1 MGSRSIMK
9 KIFQFTLIELLVVIA
24 IIAILAAML
33 LPALAKAREKA
44 RDISCRSNLKQ
55 LGLYSSMYAM
65 DYSDYYVQSIYNGQY
80 GQYWNHVL
88 KNLYDIDYKVF
99 KCPSSL
105 KKITAESFDTSYG
118 HNYITFCF
126 NCRAQ
131 SHNQGDPVT
140 IGILDAHVKGGGR
153 PFIFA
158 DAADVKSSSV
168 SWDGTQFLNLGN
180 PTFREYNATSTYA
193 MSGRHADSANGV
205 CVDGSVDNV
214 KRNQLFS
221 SYFHFRPRQSKKGN
235 VATGEVVWTE

>member
-1 MGSRSIMK
+1 MK
-9 KIFQFTLIELLVVIA
+9 IKSWLKFTLIELLVVIA

-55 LGLYSSMYAM
+55 LGLYSNMYTM
-65 DYSDYYVQSIYNGQY
+65 DYNDYYVQSIYSGQY

-88 KNLYDIDYKVF
+88 KNLYEIDYKVF

-118 HNYITFCF
+118 HNYRTFCF
-126 NCRAQ
+126 SCKAQ
-131 SHNQGDPVT
+131 SHKEGDPVT
-140 IGILDAHVKGGGR
+140 VSILGAHLGAGGR

-158 DAADVKSSSV
+158 DAADVKSTTTD
-168 SWDGTQFLNLGN
+168 WDGTQFLNLTN

-193 MSGRHADSANGV
+193 MSGRHGDSANGV

-214 KRNQLFS
+214 RRNQLFRS
-221 SYFHFRPRQSKKGN
+221 FFHFRPVQSKEGN
-235 VATGEVVWTE
+235 VATGKVIWSE